1 MDKAI
6 EQIVDDYVRLQNR
19 NALEDLRTQ
28 RQGLLSDLKGRS
40 DSAYDVSGAMRQ
52 LEDELAVIEAGLQ
65 KLSDILP
72 SD

>member
-40 DSAYDVSGAMRQ
+40 DSAYDVNGAVRQ
-52 LEDELAVIEAGLQ
+52 LDDELAVIEAGLQ
-65 KLSDILP
+65 KLSGILP
-72 SD
+72 GD

>member
-6 EQIVDDYVRLQNR
+6 KQIVDAYVRLQNR
-19 NALEDLRTQ
+19 NALEDLRTL

-40 DSAYDVSGAMRQ
+40 DSAYDVNGAVRQ
-52 LEDELAVIEAGLQ
+52 LDDELAVIEAGLQ
-65 KLSDILP
+65 KLSGILP